1 MKRTLLLGLLALT
14 ACARVERV
22 PTRATA
28 RAETLYVEVTQENL
42 LLAPG
47 LRDLVDG
54 VLRQRIVEA
63 KAGVAVT
70 DPSKASQRLT
80 LRILDVNF
88 TEATRWQWQLVDV
101 ASGTV
106 RIAKAGDASFGASP
120 EELAEQ
126 IVAELVALPD
136 AGEEAGTAAAKVSAA
151 KPELAAAPSSA
162 TDGANAFAIVIGV
175 EKYREALPAAKGAEK
190 DARDFAA
197 LLQTTLNV
205 PAANVKLLLGDRASR
220 ADLQGALTEWLP
232 KNAVKPGGRVYVF
245 FSGHGAPDVASGE
258 AFLLPW
264 DSNPAYLKSGG
275 LSVKELQASLSALPG
290 QQTFVFLD
298 ACFSGTG
305 ERSVLADGTRPL
317 VPVRELSDAPSVVTF
332 SAAGAREATG
342 AHASSGHGLFTH
354 HLLAGLS
361 GAADADADL
370 HVTLE
375 ELQRHLATHVSAEA
389 RLQNRE
395 QTPTLAR
402 PKGVDG
408 AAKLVTGLSR

>member
-1 MKRTLLLGLLALT
+1 MRRALVGLLLLT

-22 PTRATA
+22 PTRVTP
-28 RAETLYVEVTQENL
+28 RTETLYVEVTQENL

-70 DPSKASQRLT
+70 DPAKASQRLT

-136 AGEEAGTAAAKVSAA
+136 AGVAPPTV
-151 KPELAAAPSSA
+151 AAAPAAPAARASA
-162 TDGANAFAIVIGV
+162 TDGTNAFAIVIGV

-190 DARDFAA
+190 DARDFAT

-205 PAANVKLLLGDRASR
+205 PASNVKLLLGDRASR

-275 LSVKELQASLSALPG
+275 LSVKELQAGLSALPG

-317 VPVRELSDAPSVVTF
+317 VPVRELADAPSVVTF

-361 GAADADADL
+361 GAADANADL

-375 ELQRHLATHVSAEA
+375 ELQRHLASHVSEEA

-402 PKGVDG
+402 PKGVDA
-408 AAKLVTGLSR
+408 AAKLVTGLQR

>member
-1 MKRTLLLGLLALT
+1 MRRILLVGLLLLT
-14 ACARVERV
+14 ACAPRQRVEA
-22 PTRATA
+22 RATP
-28 RAETLYVEVTQENL
+28 RTERLYVEVTQENL

-47 LRDLVDG
+47 LKDLVDG

-70 DPSKASQRLT
+70 DPAKASQRLT

-106 RIAKAGDASFGASP
+106 LVAKAGDASFGASA
-120 EELAEQ
+120 EELAER
-126 IVAELVALPD
+126 IVAELVALP
-136 AGEEAGTAAAKVSAA
+136 EAGVAPPTV
-151 KPELAAAPSSA
+151 AAAPAPPAARASG

-175 EKYREALPAAKGAEK
+175 ERYREALPAAKGAEK
-190 DARDFAA
+190 DAREFAK

-354 HLLAGLS
+354 HLLDGLS

-370 HVTLE
+370 HVTLD

-402 PKGVDG
+402 PKGVEG
-408 AAKLVTGLSR
+408 EAKLVTGLTR